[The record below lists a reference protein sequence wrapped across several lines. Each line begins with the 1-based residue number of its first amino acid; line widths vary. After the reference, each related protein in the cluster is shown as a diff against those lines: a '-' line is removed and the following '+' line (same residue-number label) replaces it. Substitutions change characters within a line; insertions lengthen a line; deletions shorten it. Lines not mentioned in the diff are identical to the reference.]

1 MNIILFEKGV
11 RHFDA
16 ADERA
21 EHLIRVLHASSG
33 YEFTAGEINGDRGR
47 AVVTSIADGIDF
59 EFTPEKEDSALYPL
73 TVILAQVRPICMKR
87 ILRELVSMG
96 VGHLVLTSSELGEK
110 SYRDATMYK
119 NGEYLDI
126 MRSGAMQGGHTGLTR
141 VTFAISAKEA
151 VCYADGVRLLPD
163 NVIGS
168 RSFSSYELEGRPVTL
183 AIGPERGWSDNER
196 RIFQEAGFS
205 PVLMGSHILRTET
218 AAVAG
223 TALALAAMGSI

>member
-1 MNIILFEKGV
+1 MNIILFEKGI

-21 EHLIRVLHASSG
+21 EHLIRVLHAAPG
-33 YEFTAGEINGDRGR
+33 YEFTAGEINGERGR
-47 AVVTSIADGIDF
+47 AVITSMSNGIDF
-59 EFTPEKEDSALYPL
+59 EFKAEAEDSSLYPL

-141 VTFAISAKEA
+141 VTFASSVSEA
-151 VCYADGVRLLPD
+151 VKYAEGTLLLPD

-168 RSFSSYELEGRPVTL
+168 RSFSSYELKGKPVTL

-196 RIFQEAGFS
+196 RIFQESGFS